1 MQTAVCGPSVAH
13 SKLTCMSKLVPASA
27 NQHTGLLVFNSEDNL
42 LKNRSPLF
50 ADIG

>member
-13 SKLTCMSKLVPASA
+13 SKLTCMSKLVPA
-27 NQHTGLLVFNSEDNL
+27 NQHTGLLVFHSEDKL